1 MVNQI
6 FVCGLFVLL
15 NFPDSSPGAGE
26 LFMSLRLIKWN
37 KKRVPLLE
45 YWKVLSICFV
55 GKKYISAS
63 SPIKL
68 PSSYLWL
75 RGFGFHGIPAPELK
89 KSIDTYTSNQPGDI
103 SIKVLAK
110 NQPRN
115 KIIDQKREKKL
126 KTSCPRPIMQLFT
139 LPLTLLPSQMMQ
151 SCERDFVIYS
161 HGGWE

>member
-15 NFPDSSPGAGE
+15 DFPDSSLKG
-26 LFMSLRLIKWN
+26 SLT
-37 KKRVPLLE
+37 RVLKSSQHMFR
-45 YWKVLSICFV
+45 W
-55 GKKYISAS
+55 KKYISAS

-68 PSSYLWL
+68 PSSYLWPG
-75 RGFGFHGIPAPELK
+75 GFGFHGIPAPELK

-151 SCERDFVIYS
+151 SCERDFVSYS
-161 HGGWE
+161 HRG